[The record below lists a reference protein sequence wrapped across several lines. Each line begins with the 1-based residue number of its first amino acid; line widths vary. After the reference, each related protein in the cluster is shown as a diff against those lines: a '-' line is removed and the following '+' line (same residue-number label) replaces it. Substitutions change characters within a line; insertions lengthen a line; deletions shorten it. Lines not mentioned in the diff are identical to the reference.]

1 MQITKTEAQKVWE
14 VWMDDTLYSSG
25 RPLDASIEIYRDS
38 NHCDLIYHTD
48 SKAYRYEI
56 ERMILHATKIYLE
69 PRDGYRILDFRT
81 GAKTRLKVFLT
92 DK

>member
-1 MQITKTEAQKVWE
+1 MRITKTEAHKVWE
-14 VWMDDTLYSSG
+14 VWMDDTHYSSG
-25 RPLDASIEIYRDS
+25 KPLDASVEIYRDS
-38 NHCDLIYHTD
+38 GHCDLVYNTMG
-48 SKAYRYEI
+48 KAYRYEI

-69 PRDGYRILDFRT
+69 PREGYRILDFHT